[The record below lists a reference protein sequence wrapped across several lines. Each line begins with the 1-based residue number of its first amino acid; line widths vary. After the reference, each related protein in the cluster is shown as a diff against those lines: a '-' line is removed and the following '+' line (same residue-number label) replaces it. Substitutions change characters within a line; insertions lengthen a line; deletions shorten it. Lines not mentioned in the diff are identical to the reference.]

1 MKSIHMI
8 RKITEEIHKIV
19 FLHGLAMRY
28 ATVRVLVLGERNAL
42 R

>member
-8 RKITEEIHKIV
+8 RKITEEIQKIV

-28 ATVRVLVLGERNAL
+28 ATVRVLALGERNAL